1 MLLTNR
7 FVRDTV
13 PTVSSERMTSSDRR
27 ESILDAAVE
36 EFAAHGYEGATTADI
51 AARAGISQPY
61 VFRFFATKRE
71 LYIAVIDRCVSRI
84 LQGWET
90 AAALPGEGRLTTLG
104 RTYVETLPERRKE
117 LMVKFGAYGAA
128 HDPEIAAA
136 LRYHLARLYRYV
148 AHQAERDDSPT
159 PYEDAVSF
167 VARGFFIN
175 AAMAVGL
182 ESELGPG
189 EWAPVCG
196 RPEVARV
203 EDRLE
208 EAVG

>member
-1 MLLTNR
+1 MT
-7 FVRDTV
+7 
-13 PTVSSERMTSSDRR
+13 SERLTAAERR

-36 EFAAHGYEGATTADI
+36 EFAAHGYDDATTAGI

-71 LYIAVIDRCVSRI
+71 LYIAVIDRSVSRI
-84 LQGWET
+84 LHGWET
-90 AAALPGEGRLTTLG
+90 AAPLPGERRLQTLG
-104 RTYVETLPERRKE
+104 RAYVETLPERRKE

-136 LRYHLARLYRYV
+136 LRHHLARIYRYV
-148 AHQAERDDSPT
+148 AHQAERDGSAT
-159 PYEDAVSF
+159 PYEDAVDF

-182 ESELGPG
+182 ESALTPE
-189 EWAPVCG
+189 EWVSVCG
-196 RPEVARV
+196 RPAVARI

-208 EAVG
+208 EVA